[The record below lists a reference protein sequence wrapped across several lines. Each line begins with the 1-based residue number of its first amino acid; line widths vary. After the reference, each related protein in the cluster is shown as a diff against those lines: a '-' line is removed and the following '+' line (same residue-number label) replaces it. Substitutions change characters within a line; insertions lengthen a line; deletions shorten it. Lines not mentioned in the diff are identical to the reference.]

1 MSFNSANLFSVEE
14 ARNTYAFVVPEF
26 QRGYAWNRDQ
36 WLALWDDVEGTA
48 ARPDAQHYGGTIM
61 LAERGVDSED
71 VDLVDGQQRMTS
83 ISLMLAAL
91 GADGIPIIFR
101 NNEPLQTYYNYHA
114 LNQKS
119 LGPSLK
125 QHASYYA
132 KNIADAAAFFAER
145 AAALADDDARQRLVA
160 VLQHRFKLF
169 VLGVHKDFDIHV
181 AFETINNRG
190 KPLST
195 LEKLKNR
202 LLYLVSN
209 ADNLQQVAAA
219 SAEVHR
225 CWKQIY
231 QCLGAGAELLA
242 DDELLRA
249 HALGWFRNEKHEH
262 WLQNQLFE
270 EEFSSRKPTDVDNIL
285 AYVRS
290 LEVAAASWYLLHTP
304 SALPPRLEQRLLWL
318 QRTASST
325 SKPLLLWALIRLSGQ
340 YPELL
345 QTPKRQNAWVEPFTR
360 LVHQAERFSVLVL
373 LVNDRQSNIGQADMN
388 NAAYALAHPGQPV
401 NTTNSKIVPPED
413 ATGAVVYMADFLTA
427 AVYNVRDIDLLEEE
441 EATPRDKYLDPRF
454 HRAGRFDEAAVS
466 SVVAARF
473 RRSSGYYK
481 WHLSKLVI
489 YAWEEKLR
497 GERGLPEKK
506 SWEKFGWDGSVEH
519 IFPQKPVAR
528 WQEAILVK
536 GKGKDKI
543 QSAVANSLGNLLLL
557 SVPHNSDVSNGPYI
571 GARGE
576 KNKREHYRSG
586 SYSEAQVAEVCNKWT
601 VVQIAAR
608 GIAMMRHAQR
618 TWDFEVVSDD
628 EPLITWLP
636 LLFGEASDL
645 LSGGRAG
652 VAITNQALAPWVKK
666 FSA

>member
-209 ADNLQQVAAA
+209 ADNLQQVAARYTVA
-219 SAEVHR
+219 GSRFTSALAPVLN
-225 CWKQIY
+225 CWRMTS
-231 QCLGAGAELLA
+231 CCVRTRWAGSAM
-242 DDELLRA
+242 RSTSI
-249 HALGWFRNEKHEH
+249 GCRI
-262 WLQNQLFE
+262 
-270 EEFSSRKPTDVDNIL
+270 SSSKK
-285 AYVRS
+285 S
-290 LEVAAASWYLLHTP
+290 SAAASRQMWTIFWP
-304 SALPPRLEQRLLWL
+304 M
-318 QRTASST
+318 
-325 SKPLLLWALIRLSGQ
+325 SG
-340 YPELL
+340 
-345 QTPKRQNAWVEPFTR
+345 AW
-360 LVHQAERFSVLVL
+360 
-373 LVNDRQSNIGQADMN
+373 
-388 NAAYALAHPGQPV
+388 
-401 NTTNSKIVPPED
+401 K
-413 ATGAVVYMADFLTA
+413 
-427 AVYNVRDIDLLEEE
+427 
-441 EATPRDKYLDPRF
+441 
-454 HRAGRFDEAAVS
+454 
-466 SVVAARF
+466 
-473 RRSSGYYK
+473 
-481 WHLSKLVI
+481 
-489 YAWEEKLR
+489 
-497 GERGLPEKK
+497 
-506 SWEKFGWDGSVEH
+506 
-519 IFPQKPVAR
+519 
-528 WQEAILVK
+528 
-536 GKGKDKI
+536 
-543 QSAVANSLGNLLLL
+543 
-557 SVPHNSDVSNGPYI
+557 
-571 GARGE
+571 
-576 KNKREHYRSG
+576 
-586 SYSEAQVAEVCNKWT
+586 
-601 VVQIAAR
+601 
-608 GIAMMRHAQR
+608 
-618 TWDFEVVSDD
+618 
-628 EPLITWLP
+628 
-636 LLFGEASDL
+636 
-645 LSGGRAG
+645 
-652 VAITNQALAPWVKK
+652 
-666 FSA
+666 